1 PTPDGAIAED
11 RVVSAAGSY
20 SATAALSSSGYWVM
34 QMAAF
39 KAQTLGTNTAPTIS
53 SIAAQVTN
61 EDTPSS
67 TIGFTVGDAE
77 TPAANL
83 TVSGSSSIQTLVPNA
98 NIVFGGTGANRTVTL
113 TPARSEERRVGKTLT
128 VSDGQLSTSTG
139 FQLTVNATNSAPT
152 ITSIPT
158 QMSNE
163 GTAVSTIDFTVGDAE
178 TPAANLT
185 VSGSSSVQT
194 LVPNANIVFGGT
206 DANRTVT
213 LTPAANQFGTATI
226 TLTVSDG
233 QLSTST
239 GFQLTVNSVN
249 DAPTITGIGNQTTT
263 AGTAVGRTEEHTSEL
278 QSRVE

>member
-1 PTPDGAIAED
+1 
-11 RVVSAAGSY
+11 
-20 SATAALSSSGYWVM
+20 M
-34 QMAAF
+34 QMAGFQPQMNAS
-39 KAQTLGTNTAPTIS
+39 NTAPTIS

-83 TVSGSSSIQTLVPNA
+83 TVSGSSSDRKSVA
-98 NIVFGGTGANRTVTL
+98 KGKIVFGGRGANRTVTL
-113 TPARSEERRVGKTLT
+113 TPASGQTGTAAITLT

-152 ITSIPT
+152 ITNIPVQVT
-158 QMSNE
+158 NE
-163 GTAVSTIDFTVGDAE
+163 DTPSSTIGFTVGDAE

-226 TLTVSDG
+226 TDRKSDG
-233 QLSTST
+233 EGRTST
-239 GFQLTVNSVN
+239 GFQLTVNSV
-249 DAPTITGIGNQTTT
+249 
-263 AGTAVGRTEEHTSEL
+263 
-278 QSRVE
+278 